1 MFSTYRFRQISIF
14 DTRYLRQHLGWNIKI
29 NTTFIRSGNIH
40 NVQGVVDK
48 VNMAVPDHVEEQSL
62 ALDKEN
68 NRIVIRCSECNEYDG
83 EVQGDDYDEAEDA
96 FNQARRMLGSH
107 WSAKHKEGGQ
117 GDSTSETPPSQGN
130 QPSPSAQGGNGH
142 QQSPANA
149 NAKNS
154 QPNSQNQ
161 GNDYSEGVN
170 ERELIYRKGEEGLLE
185 LKTER
190 LKDWLQDAGGAGG
203 QTESRILKVFQ
214 RNKSVHSNPY
224 SLYNL
229 LEEETTASGSYIN
242 TIVDDVFEP
251 EREHEDVLENTG
263 YTPFFRRSGQGGQFG
278 NQQQGGPS
286 MGGGRGGGQQY
297 GQSAAQGRGRGG
309 GMQQQ
314 QGQQG
319 QQPQQQDSS
328 EDLSKRE
335 VAQMISQGI
344 NTAQEENEENPFRD
358 GLSEATDEAVREMA
372 SNVGGLAGTA
382 NRVFEEALMS
392 YAQDNPE
399 FIIENMD
406 FLQKALG
413 AAQGPEDE
421 GNKGQPQQPESTQKV
436 DNALSQIGD
445 GGQTQQPQNLEPDIP
460 QQNRQQ
466 AQQPQQTQPRQQSQK
481 PTQNP
486 QPNQQQ
492 PTQQSPP
499 EPETNAN
506 VGHDVGPDDSGFEPG
521 ASDESNM
528 TGQHPPLDDEEP
540 PTDMPTPEGG
550 KEEQSQE
557 DTTDVKNSDEQP
569 STDEDGFDEIFGDMA
584 D

>member
-1 MFSTYRFRQISIF
+1 
-14 DTRYLRQHLGWNIKI
+14 
-29 NTTFIRSGNIH
+29 
-40 NVQGVVDK
+40 
-48 VNMAVPDHVEEQSL
+48 MAMPEEYKANGI

-68 NRIVIRCSECNEYDG
+68 NDVVVRCPQCEDYGPKHIDA
-83 EVQGDDYDEAEDA
+83 DDYDDERELL
-96 FNQARRMLGSH
+96 NQAKRQLGSH
-107 WSAKHKEGGQ
+107 YSQVHNDSKEGGQ
-117 GDSTSETPPSQGN
+117 GGSTSETPPSQGN

-142 QQSPANA
+142 QQSAANA
-149 NAKNS
+149 NAKKS
-154 QPNSQNQ
+154 QSNSQNQ
-161 GNDYSEGVN
+161 GADYSEGIN

-263 YTPFFRRSGQGGQFG
+263 YTPFFRRSGGGGQFG
-278 NQQQGGPS
+278 NQHQSGPS
-286 MGGGRGGGQQY
+286 MGGQRGGGQQY
-297 GQSAAQGRGRGG
+297 GQSAAQGRSG
-309 GMQQQ
+309 GMGRQQQ
-314 QGQQG
+314 QAHQGQQG
-319 QQPQQQDSS
+319 QQSDDT
-328 EDLSKRE
+328 ENLSKRE

-344 NTAQEENEENPFRD
+344 NTAQEQNEENPFRD

-421 GNKGQPQQPESTQKV
+421 QSGGQPQQPESTQKV
-436 DNALSQIGD
+436 DDALSQIGD
-445 GGQTQQPQNLEPDIP
+445 GGQTHTNQSLEPDIP
-460 QQNRQQ
+460 QQSRQQ
-466 AQQPQQTQPRQQSQK
+466 AQQPQQSQPRQQNQR
-481 PTQNP
+481 PTRN
-486 QPNQQQ
+486 QQ
-492 PTQQSPP
+492 PTQQQPAQQPDP
-499 EPETNAN
+499 EPETEAN

-528 TGQHPPLDDEEP
+528 TGQHPPIEDNEP
-540 PTDMPTPEGG
+540 PKNMPTPEGG
-550 KEEQSQE
+550 KQEGPKE

>member
-1 MFSTYRFRQISIF
+1 
-14 DTRYLRQHLGWNIKI
+14 
-29 NTTFIRSGNIH
+29 
-40 NVQGVVDK
+40 
-48 VNMAVPDHVEEQSL
+48 MAMPEQYKANGI

-68 NRIVIRCSECNEYDG
+68 NDVVVRCPQCEKYGPKRIDA
-83 EVQGDDYDEAEDA
+83 DDYDDEQELL
-96 FNQARRMLGSH
+96 NQAKRQLGSH
-107 WSAKHKEGGQ
+107 YSQVHDTDKETGQ
-117 GDSTSETPPSQGN
+117 GEPTSDNPPSQGN
-130 QPSPSAQGGNGH
+130 QPSPSAQGQNGH
-142 QQSPANA
+142 QQQPANV

-154 QPNSQNQ
+154 QPNSPQQ
-161 GNDYSEGVN
+161 GADYSDGVN

-203 QTESRILKVFQ
+203 QTESRILKVFE
-214 RNKSVHSNPY
+214 RNKSVNSNPY

-263 YTPFFRRSGQGGQFG
+263 YTPFFRRSGGGGQFG

-286 MGGGRGGGQQY
+286 MGGGMGGGQQY

-314 QGQQG
+314 QGRQG
-319 QQPQQQDSS
+319 QQPQQEESS
-328 EDLSKRE
+328 ENLSKRE

-344 NTAQEENEENPFRD
+344 NTAQEQNEENPFRD

-421 GNKGQPQQPESTQKV
+421 QSKGQPQQPESSQKV

-445 GGQTQQPQNLEPDIP
+445 GGQAPPQQSLEPDIP
-460 QQNRQQ
+460 QQTRQQ
-466 AQQPQQTQPRQQSQK
+466 TRQPQQSQPRQQSQT

-486 QPNQQQ
+486 QHNQHH
-492 PTQQSPP
+492 QSREP
-499 EPETNAN
+499 EPEPQTEAN

-528 TGQHPPLDDEEP
+528 TGQHPPIDEDEP
-540 PTDMPTPEGG
+540 PKDMPTPEGG
-550 KEEQSQE
+550 KPQESQD
-557 DTTDVKNSDEQP
+557 DTTSAKNSDEQP
-569 STDEDGFDEIFGDMA
+569 SADEDGFDEIFGDMA

>member
-1 MFSTYRFRQISIF
+1 
-14 DTRYLRQHLGWNIKI
+14 
-29 NTTFIRSGNIH
+29 
-40 NVQGVVDK
+40 
-48 VNMAVPDHVEEQSL
+48 
-62 ALDKEN
+62 
-68 NRIVIRCSECNEYDG
+68 
-83 EVQGDDYDEAEDA
+83 
-96 FNQARRMLGSH
+96 
-107 WSAKHKEGGQ
+107 
-117 GDSTSETPPSQGN
+117 
-130 QPSPSAQGGNGH
+130 
-142 QQSPANA
+142 
-149 NAKNS
+149 
-154 QPNSQNQ
+154 
-161 GNDYSEGVN
+161 VN

-203 QTESRILKVFQ
+203 QTESRILKVFE
-214 RNKSVHSNPY
+214 RNKSVNSNPY

-263 YTPFFRRSGQGGQFG
+263 YTPFFRRSGGGGQFG

-286 MGGGRGGGQQY
+286 MGGGMGGGQHY

-314 QGQQG
+314 QGRQG
-319 QQPQQQDSS
+319 QQPQQEESS
-328 EDLSKRE
+328 ENLSKRE

-344 NTAQEENEENPFRD
+344 NTAQEQNEENPFRD

-421 GNKGQPQQPESTQKV
+421 QSKGQPQQPESSQKV

-445 GGQTQQPQNLEPDIP
+445 GGQAPPQQSLEPDIP
-460 QQNRQQ
+460 QQTRQQ
-466 AQQPQQTQPRQQSQK
+466 TRQPQQSQPRQQSQA

-486 QPNQQQ
+486 QHNQQQ
-492 PTQQSPP
+492 QSREP
-499 EPETNAN
+499 EPEPQTEAN

-528 TGQHPPLDDEEP
+528 TGQHPPIDEDEP
-540 PTDMPTPEGG
+540 PKDMPTPEGG
-550 KEEQSQE
+550 KPQESQDD
-557 DTTDVKNSDEQP
+557 DTSAKNSDEQP